1 MFLVC
6 LIYSQVRSPATHIY
20 PYLIVWRTTPTL
32 ACQQSQ
38 QQSTGLYGASYRPF
52 LRGYFPFDWLGLG
65 VRLSPNY
72 GAAYGTWT
80 HNICFLNTQWILCA
94 QEGRDVTVTPMLHK
108 NEQSRHNLAHFTLNF
123 HPKPR
128 HDSYMSGRCENT
140 FIGWASRARTCDIM
154 VNGHALLPTEL

>member
-1 MFLVC
+1 MGRVGIEPTMFLVC

-52 LRGYFPFDWLGLG
+52 LRGCFPFDWLGLG

-80 HNICFLNTQWILCA
+80 HNICL
-94 QEGRDVTVTPMLHK
+94 EGRDVTVTPMLHK

>member
-52 LRGYFPFDWLGLG
+52 LWGYFPFDWLGLG

-72 GAAYGTWT
+72 GAAYGTRT
-80 HNICFLNTQWILCA
+80 HNICL
-94 QEGRDVTVTPMLHK
+94 EGRDVTVTPMLHK

-140 FIGWASRARTCDIM
+140 FIGWASRTRTCDVM
-154 VNGHALLPTEL
+154 VAYTSAQIVLITSDKT